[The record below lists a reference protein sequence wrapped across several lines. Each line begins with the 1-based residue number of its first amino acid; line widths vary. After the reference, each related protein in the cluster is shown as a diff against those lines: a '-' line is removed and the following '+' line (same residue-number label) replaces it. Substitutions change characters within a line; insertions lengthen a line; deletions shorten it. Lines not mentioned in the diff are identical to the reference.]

1 MRHSYR
7 HQLIDLAPPQESFRD
22 AVIAGLTRNPKA
34 IPCKFLYDA
43 RGSALFE
50 QICELPEYYPTRT
63 ERRILRSHADE
74 IAALAGADAQLIEF
88 GSGSSAKTGIL
99 LDAMRPSA
107 YVPVDISAEQLS
119 SAAQSLAARYPRV
132 EIVAICADYTAD
144 DFVPVLPSGPG
155 RRVVFFPG
163 STIGNLE
170 PDEAERFLMRCG
182 SIVGRGGGVV
192 IGVDLKKDP
201 AVLNAAYDDAAG
213 VTAAFNLNLLA
224 RMNREL
230 NGSFDLS
237 RFAHDAFYS
246 EASGRIEIYIRS
258 LEPQIVRVAGRAIP
272 FAAGERIHTEYSY
285 KYDIDAFQGLATRAG
300 FRPVRA
306 WTDPDRLFS
315 VQYLRAVQD
324 HPGRGGCPQWL

>member
-1 MRHSYR
+1 MRNSCEL
-7 HQLIDLAPPQESFRD
+7 QLIDLAPTQESFRD
-22 AVIAGLTRNPKA
+22 AVIAGLSRSPKA

-63 ERRILRSHADE
+63 ERGILHRHADE
-74 IAALAGADAQLIEF
+74 IAALAGPDAQLIEL

-119 SAAQSLAARYPRV
+119 EAAQVLAGRYPRV
-132 EIVAICADYTAD
+132 EVVAVCADYTAD
-144 DFVPVLPSGPG
+144 DFVPALPWASG
-155 RRVVFFPG
+155 RRVAFFPG
-163 STIGNLE
+163 STVGNLE
-170 PDEAERFLMRCG
+170 PEEAEGFLARCA
-182 SIVGRGGGVV
+182 SIVGRGGGMVV
-192 IGVDLKKDP
+192 GVDLKKDP
-201 AVLNAAYDDAAG
+201 AILNAAYDDAAG

-230 NGSFDLS
+230 AGTFDLS

-246 EASGRIEIYIRS
+246 EAAGRIEIYICS

-272 FAAGERIHTEYSY
+272 FAAGERVHTEYSY
-285 KYDIDAFQGLATRAG
+285 KYDIDEFRHLAARAG
-300 FRPVRA
+300 FRPVRV

-315 VQYLRAVQD
+315 VHYLRAF
-324 HPGRGGCPQWL
+324 